1 MQKIC
6 HILFNC
12 DYIKYRCMVGIICI
26 ISVNFLNAQTYR
38 VEKGVIAFISEAPLE
53 KIEASTQKI
62 QGILTIADKKLAF
75 KIDIQS
81 FQGFNSPLQR
91 EHFNENYMKSQ
102 QFPDANFSGK
112 IIEDVEWEK
121 DGNYQVRVKGNLM
134 IKGITVEKIIKGSIT
149 INKGNIRIISA
160 FDVPLAEYDIKI
172 PKVVFQKIAE
182 EIKVNLDITMK
193 IKS

>member
-12 DYIKYRCMVGIICI
+12 TYTKYTCKVGIICI
-26 ISVNFLNAQTYR
+26 ISVNFLMAQTYR
-38 VEKGVIAFISEAPLE
+38 VEKGMISFLSDAPLE
-53 KIEASTQKI
+53 KIEASTNKF
-62 QGILTIADKKLAF
+62 QGILTVADQKLAF

-112 IIEDVEWEK
+112 IIEDVDWDKE
-121 DGNYQVRVKGNLM
+121 GTYNVRVKGNLM
-134 IKGITVEKIIKGSIT
+134 IKGINVEKIIKGSISVS
-149 INKGNIRIISA
+149 KGTIRIISS

-172 PKVVFQKIAE
+172 PKVVFQKISE

-193 IKS
+193 MKS